1 MVVVGSGKVPD
12 QLVGIS
18 LKHGVEAKD
27 DKEVRDRVI
36 PAYKG
41 RHSTLKKINIVALSS
56 SG

>member
-12 QLVGIS
+12 QLV
-18 LKHGVEAKD
+18 GVEAKD